1 MFDNKFLRER
11 PVFWS
16 RLGGEWYPPLY
27 DPDGKP
33 YYGYTEGQIP
43 TLQRYHRD
51 FAERGVHIHSIILD
65 GGWIGEDTYD
75 YRVTDLQLKHLFE
88 ADPAGYVLPRIKLDA
103 PLEWCRNHPEEL
115 FVYAPG
121 KGLSR
126 DEVRALVGTP
136 AQDFWHYK
144 VPEWYEKYED
154 FQGEEKPYLIDVQ
167 SLSSTRWLADAGVA
181 LEKLIQHLE
190 NGPYADRIAGYH
202 LGFGHAGEC
211 MQWRV
216 EDYRRHGD
224 YGIAH
229 LQRFYDYGLAKYGS
243 REALARAWQQPALTR
258 DTVELPLP
266 LARYGEGNTLQ
277 SYFRGRERDV
287 IARDFDAFLSQTVA
301 DAILHFARVA
311 KSHTKNAVGFFYGYF
326 LFAAD
331 IQYEGHLQL
340 DRVLASPD
348 IDYLASPTSY
358 HFRAGSSPSMEM
370 TVPQSVN
377 REKLYIE
384 EVDTRTYIVPLERAG
399 VKPRDCTRTPEE
411 TRYVL
416 WRHLCKDLSHGS
428 GFWWMDLG
436 RGWFDAPDILAEIAA
451 LTKAQDLLRGGAH
464 GSVADVLVVMD
475 DKGMENT
482 QCNRFFT
489 HSFVRNFVLAT
500 RTTGVLCD
508 MYLASDLDKLDLSR
522 YRLVIFGTNYALT
535 REKLESWNFR
545 PDATLMFHGFVG
557 VLRDGKPALANVEA
571 LTGFALAEDYSDALK
586 CPVLRIT
593 EGEDPLL
600 CKKTVDGRR
609 YVMSTAPDLTPETLR
624 GIAREAGCHV
634 YTEKDTILFGD
645 ESFLS
650 VFAKGE
656 THTVLHLNGKKRCE
670 DIRTGKVYEGE
681 ELPLDLKEN
690 EFLIL
695 QYK

>member
-1 MFDNKFLRER
+1 MNAQFLKEN
-11 PVFWS
+11 PIFWS
-16 RLGGEWYPPLY
+16 RLGGEWYPPLF

-51 FAERGVHIHSIILD
+51 FAAAGVHIHSIILD

-75 YRVTDLQLKHLFE
+75 YRVTDLQLRRLFE

-121 KGLSR
+121 KGLGAA
-126 DEVRALVGTP
+126 EIAALVGTP
-136 AQDFWHYK
+136 AQDCWQYD
-144 VPEWYEKYED
+144 VPEWYENKAD
-154 FQGEEKPYLIDVQ
+154 FEREEPFLIDVQ
-167 SLSSTRWLADAGVA
+167 SLSSARWLADAGVA

-229 LQRFYDYGLAKYGS
+229 LQRFYDYGLEKYGS

-287 IARDFDAFLSQTVA
+287 IARDFDAFLSQNVA

-416 WRHLCKDLSHGS
+416 WRHLCKNLSHGS

-436 RGWFDAPDILAEIAA
+436 RGWFDAPDILSEIAA
-451 LTKAQDLLRGGAH
+451 LTGAH
-464 GSVADVLVVMD
+464 ATLQAGDHTSVADVLVVMD
-475 DKGMENT
+475 DRALVST
-482 QCNRFFT
+482 QFNRAWT
-489 HSFVRNFVLAT
+489 HSFVRDLVMT
-500 RTTGVLCD
+500 SRSCGVLCD
-508 MYLASDLDKLDLSR
+508 MYRTSDLDKIDLSR
-522 YRLVIFGTNYALT
+522 YRLVVFGTNYDLT
-535 REKLESWNFR
+535 PTQLARFAFR
-545 PDATLMFHGFVG
+545 PDATLMFYNAVG
-557 VLRDGKPALANVEA
+557 ILRDGVPALSHVEE
-571 LTGFALAEDYSDALK
+571 LTGFSLAEGYDGALQ
-586 CPVLRIT
+586 CPILHIL
-593 EGEDPLL
+593 GERNAFLAE
-600 CKKTVDGRR
+600 KTVKGRR
-609 YVMSTAPDLTPETLR
+609 HVLCTDPRLTPAAFR
-624 GIAREAGCHV
+624 AIARRAGCHI
-634 YTEKDTILFGD
+634 YTDEDSILFGD
-645 ESFLS
+645 NSFLS
-650 VFAKGE
+650 VFAKQK
-656 THTVLHLNGKKRCE
+656 TCTVLRLNGKKRCK
-670 DIRTGKVYEGE
+670 DIRTGKVYEGA
-681 ELPLDLKEN
+681 ELPLELAEN
-690 EFLIL
+690 EFVVL
-695 QYK
+695 QYT